1 MEKQEVVDFLKQ
13 IQKFLFEKK
22 QYESSTQIMLAIEV
36 LEDMINSP
44 YYYEDLDES
53 KNNKTMKITKKQLQ
67 ELIKEEA
74 LGLYKKYFTENF
86 DWQEKQNALK
96 NQEDEYDYAVFFQFD
111 YDDGEYSGSRWSLPI
126 EVYAKDEERAEEIA
140 EKIFRQHIEN
150 YTGENGSLHRIVD
163 VVVKDLKNKI
173 NESKNNKTMKITK
186 KQLQQLIKEEVVKLN
201 RRAILENEKKNL
213 RNELYEMIGDNG
225 DEEAA
230 KWEEVSN
237 SIFGNEE
244 EYGQMNPVEAI
255 AAAIEYSH
263 KSSLHPAFIAKVVA
277 YKIKDRY

>member
-96 NQEDEYDYAVFFQFD
+96 NQEDEYDYAV
-111 YDDGEYSGSRWSLPI
+111 RL
-126 EVYAKDEERAEEIA
+126 
-140 EKIFRQHIEN
+140 
-150 YTGENGSLHRIVD
+150 
-163 VVVKDLKNKI
+163 
-173 NESKNNKTMKITK
+173 
-186 KQLQQLIKEEVVKLN
+186 
-201 RRAILENEKKNL
+201 
-213 RNELYEMIGDNG
+213 
-225 DEEAA
+225 
-230 KWEEVSN
+230 
-237 SIFGNEE
+237 
-244 EYGQMNPVEAI
+244 
-255 AAAIEYSH
+255 
-263 KSSLHPAFIAKVVA
+263 
-277 YKIKDRY
+277 